1 MKENSHSPFFEQMAS
16 QDFEQAYKK
25 GFFRAILNKLTQKRS
40 GLVSFDELRNKL
52 DIQNQRDIGMQE
64 ILIDRI
70 IGSLNRYQD
79 FDDSFLPRQTHTRNR
94 WENIDRVY
102 LQGEYLPPVE
112 VYKIGEFYFVI
123 DGNHRV
129 SVAREKG
136 QMFIDAHVIEL
147 EIPFLLEGE
156 FNWYE
161 ILLNQERSDFYKKT
175 GIKEL
180 RPQAE
185 ICLSLVGQY
194 IKLLDHIEVHRYY
207 TSEYLKREFSYEEAV
222 CSWYDNIY
230 FPMVEIIRNHK
241 ILQNFPKRTEA
252 DLYLWIIEHLAYLK
266 ISYKREISFEEAAE
280 HFRKI
285 SFIIQLNSFFNNLW
299 TRIQNIFHKKQ
310 SQ

>member
-1 MKENSHSPFFEQMAS
+1 MQNEPNSSFFGKMAS

-25 GFFRAILNKLTQKRS
+25 GFIRAILNKVTQKRT
-40 GLVSFDELRNKL
+40 GLVSFDELRTKL

-64 ILIDRI
+64 IRIEKI

-112 VYKIGEFYFVI
+112 VYKIGEFFFVI

-129 SVAREKG
+129 SVARERG
-136 QMFIDAHVIEL
+136 QKFIDAHVIEL
-147 EIPFLLEGE
+147 EIPFLLQGE

-161 ILLNQERSDFYKKT
+161 ILLNQDRADFYKKT
-175 GIKEL
+175 GLKEL
-180 RPQAE
+180 RPGAD

-194 IKLLDHIEVHRYY
+194 TKLLDHIEVHRYY
-207 TSEYLKREFSYEEAV
+207 TSEYVKHTISYPEAV

-230 FPMVEIIRNHK
+230 TPMVEIIRKHK
-241 ILQNFPKRTEA
+241 ILKDFPKRTEA

-266 ISYKREISFEEAAE
+266 AAYQRDISFEEAAE
-280 HFRKI
+280 HFRK
-285 SFIIQLNSFFNNLW
+285 NSFS
-299 TRIQNIFHKKQ
+299 IQVTGFLNKISAGIGKLFGQKKE
-310 SQ
+310 